1 MSISDIII
9 LLLPVLFPIA
19 YWLYKQVERQL
30 PENKQQMLDA
40 FTNRVVK
47 SIEQTTPGKSGLVK
61 KNIAVTSIEAMF
73 KDAKLDA
80 PAQWVIE
87 LAIESCVYEM
97 NRLIP
102 TTSTLEVT
110 PLPVPVAP
118 TTGVT

>member
-1 MSISDIII
+1 MRLIMSISDIII

-97 NRLIP
+97 NRVIP

-110 PLPVPVAP
+110 P
-118 TTGVT
+118 